1 MHDSLPAE
9 KAYRILEAGP
19 VILVSTRGT
28 DGRTNLMTAG
38 FHMMMQHAPP
48 LVGVIIGPGITAIRR
63 CQIPG
68 NVFWLYRQPGW
79 QRPLWTSVI
88 AREKQTTN
96 LRVSA

>member
-19 VILVSTRGT
+19 VILVSTGT

-48 LVGVIIGPGITAIRR
+48 LVGVIIGLGLQLSGAVRYRGMCSGCTASRDGKDR
-63 CQIPG
+63 CG
-68 NVFWLYRQPGW
+68 HR
-79 QRPLWTSVI
+79 
-88 AREKQTTN
+88 
-96 LRVSA
+96 

>member
-48 LVGVIIGPGITAIRR
+48 LVGVIIGP
-63 CQIPG
+63 
-68 NVFWLYRQPGW
+68 
-79 QRPLWTSVI
+79 
-88 AREKQTTN
+88 
-96 LRVSA
+96 

>member
-1 MHDSLPAE
+1 
-9 KAYRILEAGP
+9 
-19 VILVSTRGT
+19 
-28 DGRTNLMTAG
+28 MTAG
-38 FHMMMQHAPP
+38 FRMMMMQHAPP
-48 LVGVIIGPGITAIRR
+48 LVGVIIGPWDYSYQALSRYR
-63 CQIPG
+63 G